1 MYKRLILQVPLTQMP
16 AFPSTRL
23 FNTFEPKYLSEKQ
36 RLLQVR
42 PTALTCGLLP
52 LPHRLTRENR
62 CTTFA
67 RQTYLQGLA
76 RLAAPELP
84 CSPAEQ
90 RWVDLLRRE
99 LLEFL
104 NPASGPEAEGD
115 HGHE

>member
-1 MYKRLILQVPLTQMP
+1 MLGTDAI
-16 AFPSTRL
+16 A
-23 FNTFEPKYLSEKQ
+23 E
-36 RLLQVR
+36 
-42 PTALTCGLLP
+42 
-52 LPHRLTRENR
+52 
-62 CTTFA
+62 
-67 RQTYLQGLA
+67 A